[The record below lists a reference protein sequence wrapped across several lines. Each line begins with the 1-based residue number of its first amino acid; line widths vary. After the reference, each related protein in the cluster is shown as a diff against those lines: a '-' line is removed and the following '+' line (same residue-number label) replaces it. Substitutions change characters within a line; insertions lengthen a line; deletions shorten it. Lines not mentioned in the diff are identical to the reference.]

1 MIGSSSTKEE
11 RITIADSERKYK
23 KLKIVFDHPVIMNES
38 KISFQIKTYL
48 TKDAGV
54 KITNGE
60 ITGAKFFR
68 THATAKSKVD
78 SEPDFR
84 IVSTVNRCT
93 KISSGDGNINPGY
106 CANRNH
112 WRRIPY
118 NERALRYKD
127 PVIPYKEISSTLS

>member
-1 MIGSSSTKEE
+1 
-11 RITIADSERKYK
+11 
-23 KLKIVFDHPVIMNES
+23 MNES
-38 KISFQIKTYL
+38 KMSFQIKTYL

-60 ITGAKFFR
+60 IAGTKFFR

-93 KISSGDGNINPGY
+93 KISSDDGNINPSYCKNRGY
-106 CANRNH
+106 
-112 WRRIPY
+112 WRRNPY
-118 NERALRYKD
+118 DR
-127 PVIPYKEISSTLS
+127 